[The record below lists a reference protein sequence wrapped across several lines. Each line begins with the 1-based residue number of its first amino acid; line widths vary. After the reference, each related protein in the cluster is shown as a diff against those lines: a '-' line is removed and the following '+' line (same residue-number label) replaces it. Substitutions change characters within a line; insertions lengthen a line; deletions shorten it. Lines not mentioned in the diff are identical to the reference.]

1 MSDNRVDP
9 SIVTP
14 VGTPGFFATLF
25 SPITRALAG
34 PGVQGFGA
42 RLAARYLRKPFKL
55 GGRVFAVT
63 HADVRSVL
71 ERDLDFGI
79 AAVNAKKIEEV
90 NGGPFIL
97 GMDRSAALE
106 RERRALYTAL
116 AAVDMGRLRAE
127 VETEVESRLGDVP
140 AGGTLDIVGRYA
152 RPTAAH
158 TAQRLF
164 GIKGPDD
171 STFMEAT
178 RSIFGHTFLN
188 LSDDAAIRDRGIAA
202 GRMMQGWLAEE
213 IARRRGAADF
223 GEDLMGRLMQD
234 GELDDAGIRRT
245 LGGMLV
251 GSVDTTATCVA
262 KIVAVMR
269 LEPNLQHK
277 MRRDRDDLGRLYHWC
292 LEALRVWSHNPLVL
306 RQATS
311 DTTLGGTSIR
321 AGERIFA
328 FTLAAM
334 YDPGVFVDPRRLSA
348 DRDRSAYLHFG
359 GGLHPCSGRVVNRFQ
374 IPLLVR
380 GLVDRGISG
389 IGRVQWAGGFPHRLL
404 VKVGRDAA

>member
-1 MSDNRVDP
+1 MSENRVDP

-14 VGTPGFFATLF
+14 VRSPGL
-25 SPITRALAG
+25 IGGLLAG
-34 PGVQGFGA
+34 PALQGFGA
-42 RLAARYLRKPFKL
+42 RLAARFLRKPFRL
-55 GGRVFAVT
+55 GDRVFAVT

-97 GMDRSAALE
+97 GMDRSATLE

-116 AAVDMGRLRAE
+116 AAVDMDRLKAE
-127 VETEVESRLGDVP
+127 VEAEVESRLGQVE
-140 AGGTLDIVGRYA
+140 AGGALDVVGAYA

-164 GIKGPDD
+164 GVTGPDD

-188 LSDDAAIRDRGIAA
+188 LSDDAAIRGRGIAA

-213 IARRRGAADF
+213 IARRRAVAEF
-223 GEDLMGRLMQD
+223 GDDLMGRLMQQ
-234 GELDDAGIRRT
+234 GELDDVGVRRT

-269 LEPNLQHK
+269 REPGLQHE
-277 MRRDRDDLGRLYHWC
+277 MRRDRDDLSRLYNWC

-306 RQATS
+306 RQATA
-311 DTTLGGTSIR
+311 DTALGDLPIK
-321 AGERIFA
+321 AGERVFA
-328 FTLAAM
+328 LTLPAM
-334 YDPGVFVDPRRLSA
+334 YDPEVFHEPRRLRG

-359 GGLHPCSGRVVNRFQ
+359 GGLHPCSGRAVNRFQ
-374 IPLLVR
+374 MPLLVR

-389 IGRVQWAGGFPHRLL
+389 IGRVEWAGGFPHRLVVRL
-404 VKVGRDAA
+404 GREAA